1 MVNLK
6 RIVANISFVQIFL
19 MVGFIGI
26 TGCSTPKSAES
37 NPPAEQTNLSDDS
50 LLTLVQK
57 QTFQYFW
64 EGAENISGLARER
77 IHIDGDYPQNDQD
90 VVTTGGSGFGIM
102 TILVGIERGFI
113 TRSEGYNRL
122 NRIVDYLGK
131 ADRFHGA
138 WPHWLYGP
146 TGKVKPFGEKDNGGD
161 LVETAFMA
169 QALLCV
175 RQYFNEGNIEEKS
188 LAKKA
193 DELWKGIDWNFY
205 RNGDQNVLYWHWSPN
220 YEWTINFPIRGYDE
234 CLITYV
240 LAASSPTHGVPADVY
255 HEGWARNGAIKS
267 SAEQYGYQLILAHN
281 GHEGTVGPLFWSQYS
296 YLALDPRGLKDQ
308 YADYWTLNRNHAL
321 INREYAIENPKNFK
335 GYGANTWGLTASY
348 SVDGYSAHSPKNDL
362 GVIAPTAAISSI
374 PYTPEYS
381 MEVIRHLY
389 NDLGD
394 KLWGKYGFYDA
405 FSETDNWFPKRY
417 LAIDQ
422 GTIPVMIENYRS
434 GLLWNLFMSA
444 PEIQA
449 GLLKL
454 GFTSTQH
461 TLTANQAIAEEVQ

>member
-1 MVNLK
+1 MTKL
-6 RIVANISFVQIFL
+6 RIVRSKSLANIALVC
-19 MVGFIGI
+19 GFIGFV
-26 TGCSTPKSAES
+26 GCSAPKIQDSH
-37 NPPAEQTNLSDDS
+37 PPVNRTELSDDS

-77 IHIDGDYPQNDQD
+77 IHMDGVYPQNDQD
-90 VVTTGGSGFGIM
+90 VITIGGSGFGIM

-122 NRIVDYLGK
+122 NRIVDYLDK

-138 WPHWLYGP
+138 WPHWLHGP

-169 QALLCV
+169 QALICV
-175 RQYFNEGNIEEKS
+175 RQYFNEGSIEEKG

-193 DELWKGIDWNFY
+193 DDLWKGIDWNFY
-205 RNGDQNVLYWHWSPN
+205 RNGGQNVLYWHWSPN
-220 YEWTINFPIRGYDE
+220 YEWAINFPIRGYDE

-240 LAASSPTHGVPADVY
+240 LAASSPTHGVPAEVY

-267 SAEQYGYQLILAHN
+267 NDEAYGYKVILAHN
-281 GHEGTVGPLFWSQYS
+281 GHQGTVGPLFWSQYS
-296 YLALDPRGLKDQ
+296 YLGLDPRGLEDQ

-321 INREYAIENPKNFK
+321 IDREYSIKNPKNFK
-335 GYGANTWGLTASY
+335 GYGADTWGLTASY

-362 GVIAPTAAISSI
+362 GVITPTAAISSI

-381 MEVIRHLY
+381 MDVIRHLY
-389 NDLGD
+389 NDFDG

-405 FSETDNWFPKRY
+405 FSETYNWFPKHY

-422 GTIPVMIENYRS
+422 GTIPVMIENHRS

-461 TLTANQAIAEEVQ
+461 VLKADKELVAEVQ